1 MKFGNKQS
9 YGSSAQMHMQTN
21 RLCVWQMSFSESR
34 CLVARSGT
42 LLLHWLSGRWRE
54 RERDTHRD
62 SLKPWIELSW
72 YCTECSASSRLQ
84 TQSSAPEMLPLG
96 LETVWKTEQ
105 KQVASA
111 ASFETLAALRQESF
125 YPGSVFWNSSR
136 WNLHYVINENNI
148 KNGLL
153 GEIRAAWWSGVW

>member
-1 MKFGNKQS
+1 
-9 YGSSAQMHMQTN
+9 
-21 RLCVWQMSFSESR
+21 
-34 CLVARSGT
+34 
-42 LLLHWLSGRWRE
+42 
-54 RERDTHRD
+54 
-62 SLKPWIELSW
+62 
-72 YCTECSASSRLQ
+72 
-84 TQSSAPEMLPLG
+84 MLPLG

-111 ASFETLAALRQESF
+111 ASFETLPVLRQESF

-153 GEIRAAWWSGVW
+153 AEIRAACLLLSGQASGSSRHEGTLNLNETMW